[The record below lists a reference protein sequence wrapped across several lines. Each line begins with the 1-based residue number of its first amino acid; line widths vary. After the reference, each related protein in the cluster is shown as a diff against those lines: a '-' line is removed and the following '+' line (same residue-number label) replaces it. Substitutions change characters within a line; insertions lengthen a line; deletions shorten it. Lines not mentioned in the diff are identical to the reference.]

1 MEINKATLEL
11 TPKGNCRATRFS
23 KSPWYNTLN
32 GFWETITILTF
43 SKDLHLNFQLLVHRL
58 PEPREITIPSTYH
71 CSRFIIHI
79 IVFEWQTIIQH
90 QLLPTNE
97 KTTTITTR
105 YKWLFYFLHHISTH
119 LVRLDPGIWLRWCID
134 QICHSTSSIRHQ
146 HIAPSH
152 SGGSEWM
159 AFESEE
165 CNL

>member
-23 KSPWYNTLN
+23 KSLWYNTLN

-105 YKWLFYFLHHISTH
+105 YKWLFYFLHHISPGPSGPWNMTSMMH
-119 LVRLDPGIWLRWCID
+119 RSDLSLDFFHSSSAYRSVSLRR
-134 QICHSTSSIRHQ
+134 IRVDGLW
-146 HIAPSH
+146 I
-152 SGGSEWM
+152 GGV
-159 AFESEE
+159 
-165 CNL
+165 